1 MQLILNKVQF
11 RRGDFCLHAGGMFCT
26 GIHLL
31 TGSIGSG
38 KSTLGELLSGV
49 LLPYSGIIY
58 REGVST
64 AVLSMQFPE
73 YHITTT
79 TVDEEAI
86 SWGHDPILIRK
97 EAGLSSWV
105 NDDLLSLSR
114 GELKRLHLACLLAG
128 RYDLM
133 VLDEPFAGLD
143 DDARYRIVTRLD
155 QYRDR
160 IVIII
165 SHDIT
170 TLPRIDHLWEMEG
183 GLLTCIGP
191 VPSALMKW
199 KNAPPLIRYLVGLG
213 LCPVG
218 LSWNNLAEAVCRIPG

>member
-11 RRGDFCLHAGGMFCT
+11 KRGDFYLHAGGEFCT
-26 GIHLL
+26 GTHLL

-49 LLPYSGIIY
+49 LLPDSGILKQ
-58 REGVST
+58 EGVST
-64 AVLSMQFPE
+64 SVLSMQFPE

-79 TVDEEAI
+79 SVNEEAL
-86 SWGHDPILIRK
+86 SWGHDPVKILI
-97 EAGLSSWV
+97 EAGLSGRGS
-105 NDDLLSLSR
+105 DDLLSLSR

-133 VLDEPFAGLD
+133 VLDEPFASLD
-143 DDARYRIVTRLD
+143 DEARYWIVTHLD
-155 QYRDR
+155 QFRDR

-170 TLPRIDHLWEMEG
+170 TLPRIDHLWEMQG
-183 GLLTCIGP
+183 GFLTYIGP
-191 VPSALMKW
+191 VPSALLKW
-199 KNAPPLIRYLVGLG
+199 KDAPPLIRYLIGLD